1 MINFFKQNGFLLSFA
16 ILILGVALIG
26 SPYNQSH
33 SFLLKTVYFQTFIFG
48 LFLLFV
54 FNLVLHPGMLVRF
67 PLKYPVLLFCGYSLL
82 SLVFGQYKY
91 ASFFGFLR
99 IIFLLLL
106 YFLIINLVTD
116 SRKLSFL
123 VKAVIISTGLVSL
136 IGLLQVA
143 GISLAAWIPAYPS
156 RISST
161 FGNPNFTGCFLAI
174 TLPLSIAY
182 YLNSINKKKLVY
194 FFIFLI
200 GFIALLLTRSRGAI
214 IASAFSFLFMGGIIT
229 FGKFRDLLG
238 KRKHFVFLGLT
249 VIVIIVILFL
259 IDSGSE
265 NLAKR
270 FSETSPAEGSL
281 FFRLKIWE
289 SVLNLIRHNF
299 LFGTGI
305 GTFQIY
311 FPQYAFTDF
320 YKVVPIGNLLHA
332 ENEYLEI
339 WSEMGIVG
347 LGLFLWIICGVFYK
361 AYKFILTKAELESR
375 ILVIGLLSGTV
386 AGLIQGLV
394 CVSLRLTGPD
404 FFFWLSISLL
414 LALIL
419 NSEKTE
425 TKVFSGSLSTNKLP
439 KGLRYSAYSLIFIF
453 TLIFGMW
460 QIRGYSANIYLARA
474 QSYIDSQNKT
484 KAIRE
489 LEKAYKRNPYCLES
503 MFLPGSLNL
512 ELQRYSDSETWF
524 NRLQNLAPDYGNIHE
539 WKGLLF
545 FRTGRFDL
553 AEKEYLKAVRMRG
566 TGLNH
571 NYLGEVYASQ
581 GKLSAAEKEFKKGI
595 ELDSSMVITQINLVQ
610 LCLLQGKN
618 EPAVAQAERLLRISD
633 IQKEEKITLELLLAT
648 ALFKLNRM
656 DELMEGI
663 ELIISQEPD
672 SIQKDKAADLLQR
685 FAWEMIKKNVNINQ
699 ALNLCDKALLLN
711 PAHPEIIYNTKG
723 WAYFRKGEYLKA
735 QVCIK
740 KAIELDPENE
750 KFKGDL
756 EVVYNA
762 IKGNKPEIEI
772 K

>member
-1 MINFFKQNGFLLSFA
+1 M
-16 ILILGVALIG
+16 ILGVALIG

-33 SFLLKTVYFQTFIFG
+33 NFLLKTVYFQTFIFG

-54 FNLVLHPGMLVRF
+54 FNVVLHPGMPVRF

-82 SLVFGQYKY
+82 SLIFSQYKY
-91 ASFFGFLR
+91 ASFFGFSR
-99 IIFLLLL
+99 ILFLFLL
-106 YFLIINLVTD
+106 YFLIVNLVTD
-116 SRKLSFL
+116 SRKFSFL
-123 VKAVIISTGLVSL
+123 VKAVIISAGLVSL
-136 IGLLQVA
+136 IGLLQA
-143 GISLAAWIPAYPS
+143 SGISLAAWIPAYPS

-161 FGNPNFTGCFLAI
+161 FGNPNFTGSFLAL
-174 TLPLSIAY
+174 TLPLTVAA
-182 YLNSINKKKLVY
+182 YLNTTDKKKFIYL
-194 FFIFLI
+194 FIFLT

-214 IASAFSFLFMGGIIT
+214 IASAFSFLFMGGILT
-229 FGKFRDLLG
+229 FGKFRDFPG
-238 KRKHFVFLGLT
+238 KRKTFVFLGLMVIM
-249 VIVIIVILFL
+249 VIVIIFL

-265 NLAKR
+265 NLVKR
-270 FSETSPAEGSL
+270 FSETSPGEGSL

-320 YKVVPIGNLLHA
+320 HKVVPIGNLLHA

-425 TKVFSGSLSTNKLP
+425 TKVFSGSLSINKLP
-439 KGLRYSAYSLIFIF
+439 KGLKYSAYFLIFIF
-453 TLIFGMW
+453 TLIFGIW

-474 QSYIDSQNKT
+474 QTYIDSQNKI
-484 KAIRE
+484 KAIPE
-489 LEKAYKRNPYCLES
+489 LEKAYKRNPYCLEA
-503 MFLPGSLNL
+503 MFLLGGLNL

-524 NRLQNLAPDYGNIHE
+524 NRLHNLAPDYGNIHE

-545 FRTGRFDL
+545 FRTGKFNL

-566 TGLNH
+566 TSQNH
-571 NYLGEVYASQ
+571 NFLGEVYASQ
-581 GKLSAAEKEFKKGI
+581 GKLSLAEQEFIKGKEA
-595 ELDSSMVITQINLVQ
+595 DSSIVLTQINLVQ
-610 LCLLQGKN
+610 LYLIQGKN
-618 EPAVAQAERLLRISD
+618 EQSIDQAERLLRMSD
-633 IQKEEKITLELLLAT
+633 IQKEEKISLELLLAT
-648 ALFKLNRM
+648 AYFKLNRVEESM
-656 DELMEGI
+656 REI
-663 ELIISQEPD
+663 ELIISQMPD
-672 SIQKDKAADLLQR
+672 STQKDKVADLLQR
-685 FAWEMIKKNVNINQ
+685 FAWEMIKKNENLNQ
-699 ALNLCDKALLLN
+699 ALIFCDKALILN
-711 PAHPEIIYNTKG
+711 PTHPEIIYDTQG
-723 WAYFRKGEYLKA
+723 WAYFRRGEYLKTR
-735 QVCIK
+735 VCFK
-740 KAIELDPENE
+740 KAVELDPENE

-756 EVVYNA
+756 EIVQNA
-762 IKGNKPEIEI
+762 IKGNKAEIEI

>member
-1 MINFFKQNGFLLSFA
+1 
-16 ILILGVALIG
+16 
-26 SPYNQSH
+26 
-33 SFLLKTVYFQTFIFG
+33 
-48 LFLLFV
+48 
-54 FNLVLHPGMLVRF
+54 
-67 PLKYPVLLFCGYSLL
+67 
-82 SLVFGQYKY
+82 
-91 ASFFGFLR
+91 
-99 IIFLLLL
+99 
-106 YFLIINLVTD
+106 
-116 SRKLSFL
+116 
-123 VKAVIISTGLVSL
+123 L

-143 GISLAAWIPAYPS
+143 GISLAAWIPAYTS

-161 FGNPNFTGCFLAI
+161 FGNPNFTGGFLAI

-200 GFIALLLTRSRGAI
+200 GFIVLLLTRSRGAI
-214 IASAFSFLFMGGIIT
+214 IASALSFLFMGGILT
-229 FGKFRDLLG
+229 FGKFKDLLE
-238 KRKHFVFLGLT
+238 KRKYFAFLGFVAIL
-249 VIVIIVILFL
+249 VIVIFFL

-361 AYKFILTKAELESR
+361 AYKFIRTKAELKQKV
-375 ILVIGLLSGTV
+375 LVIGLLSGTV

-425 TKVFSGSLSTNKLP
+425 TKVFSGSLSTNQLA
-439 KGLRYSAYSLIFIF
+439 KGLRYSAYGLIILF
-453 TLIFGMW
+453 TFFFGVW

-571 NYLGEVYASQ
+571 NFLGEAYASQ
-581 GKLSAAEKEFKKGI
+581 GKLSEAEKEFVKGI
-595 ELDSSMVITQINLVQ
+595 KADSSIFLTQTNLIQ
-610 LCLLQGKN
+610 LYILQG
-618 EPAVAQAERLLRISD
+618 EIEQAIDQAERLLRISD

-656 DELMEGI
+656 DESMEGI

-672 SIQKDKAADLLQR
+672 SNQKDNVADLLQR
-685 FAWEMIKKNVNINQ
+685 FAWEMIKKNENLNL
-699 ALNLCDKALLLN
+699 ALNFCDKALLLN
-711 PAHPEIIYNTKG
+711 PAHPEIIYDTKG

-740 KAIELDPENE
+740 KAIELDPEKKNS
-750 KFKGDL
+750 KVIWK
-756 EVVYNA
+756 
-762 IKGNKPEIEI
+762 
-772 K
+772 